1 MAKHAKDQLT
11 DSTVRSAKAKDSACM
26 FRDGGGLYLVVD
38 PSGRKWWKLRLTFGK
53 KENSFSLGEY
63 PTISLKAARIERDK
77 KYKEAAAGIDPGA
90 ARKAEKARQ
99 AGEGTYE
106 SIAREWHAK
115 REKDWSERHKTR
127 TLRDFERDVFPYIG
141 SRLIDTV
148 TSQEMLSVLRRVE
161 TRSLETAH
169 KIKTTCGQVFRYA
182 IVTGRATNDPTLALQ
197 GALATVHNKRMAAPT
212 SPVDIGPL
220 LLAIDGYKGTF
231 VVQCALK
238 LSPLLFVRPG
248 ELRKAEWK
256 EIDLE
261 KREWRIPIERMK
273 RRQTEKNTRRGEI
286 AHIVPFSRQAVAI
299 LEDLYQLTGN
309 GIFVF
314 PGARGNDRPLCDNA
328 LNAAFRRMGFTKDEI
343 VVHGFRHMASTL
355 LHEKGYPSHLIEKQ
369 LSHADRNNIR
379 ATYNYA
385 EYMAE
390 RIEMMQAW
398 ADYLD
403 ELKTT

>member
-1 MAKHAKDQLT
+1 ML
-11 DSTVRSAKAKDSACM
+11 
-26 FRDGGGLYLVVD
+26 RDGGGLYLIID
-38 PSGRKWWKLRLTFGK
+38 PSGRKWWKLRMTFGR

-63 PTISLKAARIERDK
+63 PIIGLKAARIERDK
-77 KYKEAAAGIDPGA
+77 KIREAAEGIDPGA
-90 ARKAEKARQ
+90 SRKAEKSRQ
-99 AGEGTYE
+99 AGEGTFE
-106 SIAREWHAK
+106 SVAREWHAK

-141 SRLIDTV
+141 ARLIETI
-148 TSQEMLSVLRRVE
+148 TSQDMLAVLRRIE
-161 TRSLETAH
+161 NRTLETAH
-169 KIKTTCGQVFRYA
+169 KIKTTCSQVFRYA
-182 IVTGRATNDPTLALQ
+182 IATGRTINDPTTALQ
-197 GALATVHNKRMAAPT
+197 GALAPIRNKRMAAPT
-212 SPVDIGPL
+212 NPVDVAPL
-220 LLAIDGYKGTF
+220 LRAIDGYKGTF

-256 EIDLE
+256 EFDLE
-261 KREWRIPIERMK
+261 SGDWRIPIERMK

-286 AHIVPFSRQAVAI
+286 AHIVPLSKQAITI
-299 LEDLYQLTGN
+299 LKELYKLTGN
-309 GIFVF
+309 GVYVF

-355 LHEKGYPSHLIEKQ
+355 LHEKGFATHLIEKQ
-369 LSHADRNNIR
+369 LSHADRNKIR

-385 EYMAE
+385 EYMPE
-390 RIEMMQAW
+390 RKEMMQAW

-403 ELKTT
+403 ALKSSNR